1 MSKTAQFYE
10 TNSKHGTVVKLM
22 RPHQWLKNLLVLLIP
37 LMAGKFKVGYVVSSF
52 TTAFAFCLMSSAIYV
67 INDYVDKDRDK
78 LHPTKRKRPL
88 PSGAVRPSTAIGL
101 SVILISISLMV
112 SYAINI
118 DVFLV
123 LISYIIINI
132 AYCYW
137 TKHIPL
143 IEMASVSSGFVLRVI
158 SGAFAV
164 QATLN
169 PNIVGSVAAASFSLI
184 TMKRRSELKQ
194 SSRRVEQR
202 PVLTKYSISSLDQ
215 IMVCSCCIAALL
227 FIIATNKVHPTLAG
241 ITVYSIMI
249 LVVLAGL
256 SRLLQI
262 AQDRNMEDP
271 ARSLI
276 QDRYSKIILAVMLI
290 LIAVTARMSNV
301 FS

>member
-1 MSKTAQFYE
+1 
-10 TNSKHGTVVKLM
+10 M
-22 RPHQWLKNLLVLLIP
+22 RPHQWLKNLLVLLVP
-37 LMAGKFKVGYVVSSF
+37 LMAAKLKVGYVVSSF
-52 TTAFAFCLMSSAIYV
+52 ATVFAFCLMSSAIYV
-67 INDYVDKDRDK
+67 INDYVDRDRDK
-78 LHPTKRKRPL
+78 LHPTKKKRPL

-101 SVILISISLMV
+101 SVSLVSISLVV

-123 LISYIIINI
+123 LISYTIINI
-132 AYCYW
+132 VYCYW

-143 IEMASVSSGFVLRVI
+143 IEMVSISSGFVLRVI
-158 SGAFAV
+158 SGAFAI

-202 PVLTKYSISSLDQ
+202 PVLANYSISSLDQ
-215 IMVCSCCIAALL
+215 IMMCSCCIAALL
-227 FIIATNKVHPTLAG
+227 LIIATNKVDPTLAG
-241 ITVYSIMI
+241 ITTYSIMI

-256 SRLLQI
+256 SHLFQI
-262 AQDRNMEDP
+262 AQGHNMEDP

-276 QDRYSKIILAVMLI
+276 QDRYSKIILAVMII
-290 LIAVTARMSNV
+290 LVTITARMSSV